1 MKTASGA
8 QREGEEEE
16 GDAEE
21 TVEGGRGGREGETE
35 AEAETEREDE
45 TRGSVGFAVMWM
57 NLKSPSFSLCSGITS
72 TLSHRSQ
79 TCREKSS
86 PRYRC
91 EKKAGW
97 PLRLWMERMELL
109 KTTLL

>member
-1 MKTASGA
+1 MKTASGV

-35 AEAETEREDE
+35 AEAETETEDE
-45 TRGSVGFAVMWM
+45 TRGSVGVRGNVDESEEPVF
-57 NLKSPSFSLCSGITS
+57 FSLLGYYIHFKPPFSN
-72 TLSHRSQ
+72 
-79 TCREKSS
+79 
-86 PRYRC
+86 RC

-97 PLRLWMERMELL
+97 PLRLRMERIELL
-109 KTTLL
+109 KSTLL

>member
-35 AEAETEREDE
+35 AEAQTEREDE
-45 TRGSVGFAVMWM
+45 TRGSVGVRG
-57 NLKSPSFSLCSGITS
+57 NVDESEEPVCFSLLGYYIHFKPPFSNLPRKK
-72 TLSHRSQ
+72 LSEVS
-79 TCREKSS
+79 
-86 PRYRC
+86 
-91 EKKAGW
+91 
-97 PLRLWMERMELL
+97 L
-109 KTTLL
+109 